1 MEKTVL
7 SQEELNNLA
16 TLQQQQ
22 DNFVVQLG
30 QVEYQI
36 STLER
41 QKNIIRQNI
50 ESFEKQ
56 QIELGDQLKQKYGE
70 GTINLES
77 GEFVKS

>member
-16 TLQQQQ
+16 TLQKQQ

-30 QVEYQI
+30 QVEYRI

>member
-22 DNFVVQLG
+22 DNFIVQLG

-41 QKNIIRQNI
+41 TKNIIKQNI

-56 QIELGDQLKQKYGE
+56 QTELGDQLKQKYGE

>member
-41 QKNIIRQNI
+41 QKNIIKQNI

-56 QIELGDQLKQKYGE
+56 QVELGDQLKQKYGE

-77 GEFVKS
+77 GEFVKA

>member
-1 MEKTVL
+1 MEKKVL
-7 SQEELNNLA
+7 LKEELNNLA

-22 DNFVVQLG
+22 DNFIIQLG

-36 STLER
+36 NTLKQ
-41 QKNIIRQNI
+41 QKDIIKQNI
-50 ESFEKQ
+50 ESFEKNQ
-56 QIELGDQLKQKYGE
+56 AEIGEQLKQKYGE

>member
-16 TLQQQQ
+16 TLQKQQ
-22 DNFVVQLG
+22 DNFIIQLG
-30 QVEYQI
+30 QIEYQI
-36 STLER
+36 STLEK
-41 QKNIIRQNI
+41 QKKIIRQNI

>member
-22 DNFVVQLG
+22 DNFIIQLG
-30 QVEYQI
+30 QIEYQI
-36 STLER
+36 STLEK
-41 QKNIIRQNI
+41 QKKNIKQNI
-50 ESFEKQ
+50 ESFEKN

>member
-22 DNFVVQLG
+22 DNFIIQLG
-30 QVEYQI
+30 QIEYQI
-36 STLER
+36 STLEK
-41 QKNIIRQNI
+41 QKKNIKQNI
-50 ESFEKQ
+50 ESFEKN

-70 GTINLES
+70 GTVNLES
-77 GEFVKS
+77 GEFVKA

>member
-41 QKNIIRQNI
+41 QKNIIKQNI

-56 QIELGDQLKQKYGE
+56 QVELGDQLKEKYGE

-77 GEFVKS
+77 GEFVKA

>member
-16 TLQQQQ
+16 TLQKQQ

>member
-16 TLQQQQ
+16 TLQKQQ
-22 DNFVVQLG
+22 DNFIIQLG
-30 QVEYQI
+30 QIEYQI
-36 STLER
+36 STLEK
-41 QKNIIRQNI
+41 QKKIIRQNI
-50 ESFEKQ
+50 ESFENN

>member
-22 DNFVVQLG
+22 DNFIIQLG
-30 QVEYQI
+30 QIEYQI
-36 STLER
+36 STLEK
-41 QKNIIRQNI
+41 QKKIIRQNI
-50 ESFEKQ
+50 ESFENN